1 MSVNMKSVLLCATAL
16 FGFAQAASASPLVT
30 APVDDTV
37 TVVIPGEKSPLL
49 ARATDLGALP
59 GAASLPHVQLEL
71 RRPAGLQAAFDALV
85 HDQQDSRSPAYH
97 KWLKAAGLRDY
108 GPDQADIEKIVAWLQ
123 ASGLT
128 LNSVSPSGMSIDFGG
143 TAASVAAAFHTSLH
157 QVTMANGE
165 THIANVTELA
175 IPAALAPVIRG
186 ATLANFFPKPNMVRA
201 TKSVVRA
208 RAADKSVS
216 PDFNVS
222 GFQAVG
228 PQDFN
233 TIYNVNPLLQG
244 KAAAGRLTGA
254 GVTVAVLEQ
263 TDIQPADWQTFRV
276 AFGLSHYAGSFV
288 ALHPKCNDPGMT
300 ADEGEAA
307 LDAEWISV
315 AAPDAV
321 VIEASCASTPL
332 TFGVETAMRGLI
344 EHTSNASVFSISYG
358 GPEQQSSAA
367 FLAGWS
373 NLLEEAASEG
383 KSVFISSGDSGS
395 SYDRGAIAVDGL
407 AVNGLST
414 NAYNTTVGGTDFLD
428 SYRGTNSHYWR
439 QTNTAH
445 LGSALSYI
453 PETPWDNSCAG
464 ALITKYGYY
473 ASAIASCNDPANP
486 FQLQNGVGGSGGE
499 SMVYAKPDF
508 QNIGLPG
515 MPADGMRDQPDVSLF
530 ASNGFWG
537 HFLVSCM
544 SDTGEGGV
552 ACDYTNQTDIFGN
565 AAGGT
570 SFAAPAFAG
579 IAALLV
585 EKNGP
590 LGNTAPRL
598 YALAKTQFSTAPLST
613 MCQSGAGRSA
623 SNACIFYPVTVGNI
637 AEPCQATSGD
647 CFSTPSATQGVGI
660 LRGKDYPAQNAYP
673 ATAGYSLATG
683 LGSVNAA
690 NLVGAY

>member
-1 MSVNMKSVLLCATAL
+1 MTV
-16 FGFAQAASASPLVT
+16 
-30 APVDDTV
+30 PVDAAV
-37 TVVIPGEKSPLL
+37 TVAVANERSPLL
-49 ARATDLGALP
+49 ARATDMGALP
-59 GAASLPHVQLEL
+59 DAAALPHVQLEL
-71 RRPAGLQAAFDALV
+71 KRPAGQQAAFDALV
-85 HDQQDSRSPAYH
+85 RDQQNSSSPRYR
-97 KWLKAAGLRDY
+97 KWLAADDLPAY
-108 GPDQADIEKIVAWLQ
+108 GPDRTDIGKVVAWLQ

-128 LNSVSPSGMSIDFGG
+128 VNSISPSLMSIDFGG
-143 TAASVAAAFHTSLH
+143 PVSAVAAAFHTSLH
-157 QVTMANGE
+157 QVRLPNGE
-165 THIANVTELA
+165 THIANITDLA
-175 IPAALAPVIRG
+175 IPAALAPVVRG
-186 ATLANFFPKPNMVRA
+186 ATLANFFPKPNMIKARPAVMP
-201 TKSVVRA
+201 A
-208 RAADKSVS
+208 RAGRTGVS

-222 GFQAVG
+222 GYEAVG

-233 TIYNVNPLLQG
+233 TIYNVNPLLKG
-244 KAAAGRLTGA
+244 TAAAGKLTGA
-254 GVTVAVLEQ
+254 GVSVAVLEQ
-263 TDIQPADWQTFRV
+263 TDILAADWQTFRA
-276 AFGLSHYAGSFV
+276 AFGLSRYRGV
-288 ALHPKCNDPGMT
+288 LIALHPKCTDPGT
-300 ADEGEAA
+300 NADEGEAA
-307 LDAEWISV
+307 LDAEWIGV
-315 AAPDAV
+315 ASPDAA
-321 VIEASCASTPL
+321 VIEASCASTAL
-332 TFGVETAMRGLI
+332 TFGVETALRGMI
-344 EHTSNASVFSISYG
+344 EHTSNASVLSISYG

-373 NLLEEAASEG
+373 NLLEEAAAEG

-428 SYRGTNSHYWR
+428 SFRGTNSRYWT
-439 QTNTAH
+439 QTNGSH
-445 LGSALSYI
+445 FGSARSYI

-473 ASAIASCNDPANP
+473 ANAIASCNDPNNT

-499 SMVYAKPDF
+499 STIYAKPDF
-508 QNIGLPG
+508 QNIGVPG
-515 MPADGMRDQPDVSLF
+515 MQADGMRDQPDVALF

-544 SDTGEGGV
+544 SDPNENGV
-552 ACDYTNQTDIFGN
+552 PCDYTDQNDTFGN

-590 LGNTAPRL
+590 VGNTAPRL

-613 MCQSGAGRSA
+613 VCQSSNNHSS

-647 CFSTPSATQGVGI
+647 CFTTRNATQGVGV
-660 LRGKDYPAQNAYP
+660 LRGKDYPTQNAYP
-673 ATAGYSLATG
+673 AGAGYSMATG
-683 LGSVNAA
+683 LGSVNVA
-690 NLVGAY
+690 NLIAAY